1 MNTAE
6 QLSRLLLALPL
17 AITVCHVGG
26 MVANRLKQP
35 PVVGEIAAGILI
47 GPSLLGQL
55 WPQAQTYL
63 FPPEV
68 VDHINIL
75 GQIGLFTFMYLTGL
89 TLDFQHL
96 RGQSRV
102 AAVVS
107 QTGMLVPLLLGSA
120 LGLALYGEL
129 APSGSSRIA
138 FTLFIAVAMSITAF
152 PVLARILTDRGIYRS
167 PMGGLAMACA
177 AVDDITAWC
186 LLALVVAISHS
197 GTPLDALTAAVSVV
211 LYAVVMLRLVR
222 PLLEKALRSRT
233 ADRDRP
239 MPAVLLILFCGIF
252 LSALVTDEI
261 GVHALFGAFMF
272 GIVTPRGSR
281 VIEQAAGALRSVMTP
296 LLLPLFFLTA
306 GLKADIG
313 LLAADTSLWLWLG
326 AILAVAVAGKWGGAA
341 VAARLSGLRWPEA
354 LTLGALMNCRGVT
367 ELVVLSVGLDLG
379 VIGKEVFTMLAL
391 MALVTTAM
399 TSPAVAA
406 LSTRIREREAATATG
421 RPRIAPQEIK
431 TPSKPREMAGSL

>member
-1 MNTAE
+1 
-6 QLSRLLLALPL
+6 
-17 AITVCHVGG
+17 
-26 MVANRLKQP
+26 
-35 PVVGEIAAGILI
+35 
-47 GPSLLGQL
+47 
-55 WPQAQTYL
+55 
-63 FPPEV
+63 
-68 VDHINIL
+68 
-75 GQIGLFTFMYLTGL
+75 
-89 TLDFQHL
+89 
-96 RGQSRV
+96 
-102 AAVVS
+102 
-107 QTGMLVPLLLGSA
+107 
-120 LGLALYGEL
+120 
-129 APSGSSRIA
+129 
-138 FTLFIAVAMSITAF
+138 
-152 PVLARILTDRGIYRS
+152 
-167 PMGGLAMACA
+167 
-177 AVDDITAWC
+177 
-186 LLALVVAISHS
+186 
-197 GTPLDALTAAVSVV
+197 
-211 LYAVVMLRLVR
+211 
-222 PLLEKALRSRT
+222 
-233 ADRDRP
+233 

>member
-6 QLSRLLLALPL
+6 ELSRLLLALPL

-35 PVVGEIAAGILI
+35 PVVGEIAAGILL

-55 WPQAQTYL
+55 WPHAQTYL

-68 VDHINIL
+68 VDHVNIL
-75 GQIGLFTFMYLTGL
+75 GQIGLLTFMFLTGL

-96 RGQSRV
+96 RGQSRL
-102 AAVVS
+102 AVIIS
-107 QTGMLVPLLLGSA
+107 QTGIVVPLLLGSA
-120 LGLALYGEL
+120 LGLALYGAL
-129 APSGSSRIA
+129 APRGSSEIA
-138 FTLFIAVAMSITAF
+138 FILFIAVAMSITAF
-152 PVLARILTDRGIYRS
+152 PVLARILTDRGIYQS
-167 PMGGLAMACA
+167 PLGGLAMACA
-177 AVDDITAWC
+177 AVDDFTAWC
-186 LLALVVAISHS
+186 LLSLVVAISRS
-197 GTPLDALTAAVSVV
+197 GTPLDALKAAVFVV

-222 PLLEKALRSRT
+222 PLLERALRSRI

-239 MPAVLLILFCGIF
+239 VPAILLILFCGIF
-252 LSALVTDEI
+252 LSALVTDQI

-281 VIEQAAGALRSVMTP
+281 AIEQAAGALRSVMTP

-306 GLKADIG
+306 GLQADIG
-313 LLAADTSLWLWLG
+313 LLTADLSLWLWLG
-326 AILAVAVAGKWGGAA
+326 AILIVAVAGKWGGAA

-391 MALVTTAM
+391 MALLTTAM

-406 LSTRIREREAATATG
+406 LSTRLREREGATATSQ
-421 RPRIAPQEIK
+421 PRSAPQGTK
-431 TPSKPREMAGSL
+431 KPSMAGDMARSV